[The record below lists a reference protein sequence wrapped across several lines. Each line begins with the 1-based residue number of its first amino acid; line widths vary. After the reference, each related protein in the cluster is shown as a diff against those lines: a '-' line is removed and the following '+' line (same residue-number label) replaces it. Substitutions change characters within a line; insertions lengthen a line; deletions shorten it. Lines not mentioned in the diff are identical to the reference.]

1 MFAIPKLII
10 VVLVVA
16 AAWMGYRWL
25 NGVTRHPARRPVASP
40 RTPINAEDLTACGVC
55 GALLWPAGLPSA
67 TLTIS
72 PPRQSLEF
80 PIADSRLAEVLG
92 EPGLRYPAALR

>member
-55 GALLWPAGLPSA
+55 GAYVA
-67 TLTIS
+67 TGA
-72 PPRQSLEF
+72 PFCGRQGCPR
-80 PIADSRLAEVLG
+80 PR
-92 EPGLRYPAALR
+92 